1 LVQDFDE
8 RVKSFY
14 DECEKKGKSVE
25 KSEPPFFD
33 TEEDAEGW
41 WASMRTDTNR
51 PIKSNQQQRYKQTLT
66 AIKRESTGLHSP
78 NEKSKMMLFI
88 TLEMI

>member
-14 DECEKKGKSVE
+14 YECVRRRAGE

-41 WASMRTDTNR
+41 WASWRTDTNR
-51 PIKSNQQQRYKQTLT
+51 PIKQQRYKQ
-66 AIKRESTGLHSP
+66 RESTGLHNP